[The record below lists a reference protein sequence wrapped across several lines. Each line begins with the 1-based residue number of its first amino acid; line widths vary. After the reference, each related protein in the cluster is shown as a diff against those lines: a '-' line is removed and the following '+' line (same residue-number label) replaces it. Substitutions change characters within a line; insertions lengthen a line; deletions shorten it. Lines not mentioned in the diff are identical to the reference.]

1 MGQTVGFMNNKD
13 SLNKLMMILSLAL
26 MLPSPVNAQNIVPN
40 PSFEEYVEC
49 PENGF
54 YELHLCKD
62 WKDPAGTVDYY
73 NVCRATSVFDKNGR
87 KSITSHYGSQSP
99 NNGNGFVGLILF
111 AGKNFYNRE
120 YLQCKLLK
128 SMEAGVSYRV
138 SFYIAVGK
146 NSDLYSDHISLC
158 FSSSSELPFTGTN
171 PNPNAVNSLHRHGI
185 TFSCKGR
192 VKVKGDIL
200 KNKEWT
206 AIEFDYVAKGGEN
219 YLTIGSFLE
228 DMSTKAFRRIISRN
242 HNSDDIGTSKICY
255 YYIDDVSVVQSDQ
268 KVEFSHQH

>member
-1 MGQTVGFMNNKD
+1 MNKNP
-13 SLNKLMMILSLAL
+13 LNELLMILSLAL
-26 MLPSPVNAQNIVPN
+26 MLPSHVSAQNIVPN
-40 PSFEEYVEC
+40 PSFEEYIEC

-73 NVCRATSVFDKNGR
+73 NVCRNDLVIEQDEKKYIDNYIG
-87 KSITSHYGSQSP
+87 IQSP
-99 NNGNGFVGLILF
+99 HSGNGFVGLFLF
-111 AGKNFYNRE
+111 TSKNFYNRE

-158 FSSSSELPFTGTN
+158 FSSSPEFHFTGTN
-171 PNPNAVNSLHRHGI
+171 PNLNAVNSLHRHGI

-200 KNKEWT
+200 KSKEWT
-206 AIEFDYVAKGGEN
+206 AIEFDYVAKGGES
-219 YLTIGSFLE
+219 YLTMGSFLE
-228 DMSTKAFRRIISRN
+228 DMSTKAFKKAISKN
-242 HNSDDIGTSKICY
+242 INSNNTNINKTSY
-255 YYIDDVSVVQSDQ
+255 YYIDDISVVRSDQ